1 MESVQR
7 VKLAHGERQYGEA
20 WRVNNEM
27 TGHKRAKEGQVER
40 HSPEYLVQPLPGTPG
55 YSGRRSGG
63 GRAVNPPGP
72 GHRGWSLHGQ

>member
-27 TGHKRAKEGQVER
+27 TGHKRTKEGQGPPQQ
-40 HSPEYLVQPLPGTPG
+40 SCL
-55 YSGRRSGG
+55 
-63 GRAVNPPGP
+63 AVD
-72 GHRGWSLHGQ
+72 